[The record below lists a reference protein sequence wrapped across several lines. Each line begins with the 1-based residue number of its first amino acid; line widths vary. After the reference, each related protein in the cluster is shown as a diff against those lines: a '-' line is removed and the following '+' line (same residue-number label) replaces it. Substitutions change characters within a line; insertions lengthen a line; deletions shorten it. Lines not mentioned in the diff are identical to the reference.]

1 MEGVQLTDDDKESI
15 RQGLLIEALQKQK
28 NCAYY
33 TFNELER
40 KLKEE
45 KALKFSAKKFLR
57 SFKPPSHKSVLELQ
71 DKISKLELQ
80 NQETQERFEK
90 TMNFANEQ
98 LQKVKRERDRYLEGA
113 AHFETLADRFQNEKI
128 TLIALFKKH
137 EGFYEELHEKHETL
151 KNQYLELHQKH
162 EKLKNLHLELMKKQ
176 STTPPI
182 RQLK

>member
-1 MEGVQLTDDDKESI
+1 MDGVPLTEDEKESI

-28 NCAYY
+28 NCSFF
-33 TFNELER
+33 TFNELDR

-57 SFKPPSHKSVLELQ
+57 SFKPRGHKSVVELEEKISQLELQ
-71 DKISKLELQ
+71 I
-80 NQETQERFEK
+80 QETQERFEK

-98 LQKVKRERDRYLEGA
+98 LQKVKRERDSYLQAA

-137 EGFYEELHEKHETL
+137 EGFYNDLHE
-151 KNQYLELHQKH
+151 KH